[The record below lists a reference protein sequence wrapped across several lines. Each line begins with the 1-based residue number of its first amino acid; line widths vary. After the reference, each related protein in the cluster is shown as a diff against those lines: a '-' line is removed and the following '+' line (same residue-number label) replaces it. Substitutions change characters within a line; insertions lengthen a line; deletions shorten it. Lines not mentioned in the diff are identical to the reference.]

1 MQTWDSTQMTAGLE
15 DTWGY
20 VSWVGGN
27 QEHVDAMVTN
37 CLQQHTL
44 PCKHPQAHMAC
55 SGHTPCVCL
64 QELRH
69 GDAATHGVGEALL
82 ELEVHGVTC
91 TRFGAALGSLG
102 FSTRQEGAGCHRA

>member
-1 MQTWDSTQMTAGLE
+1 MMQAQGLWRVTAVQTWDSTQMTAGLE

-44 PCKHPQAHMAC
+44 PCKHSQAHTVC
-55 SGHTPCVCL
+55 SGHT
-64 QELRH
+64 LRVF
-69 GDAATHGVGEALL
+69 T
-82 ELEVHGVTC
+82 
-91 TRFGAALGSLG
+91 GAP
-102 FSTRQEGAGCHRA
+102 TW